1 MTKAEF
7 VARVAAQVQLPQK
20 QTDVLLAVFL
30 TNIIEALRRGEGVEL
45 RGLGNFRLRD
55 RPPRTGRNP
64 KTGAS
69 VSIPAKRVPFF
80 KVGKELRERVAS
92 ALVSDVEEKC

>member
-7 VARVAAQVQLPQK
+7 VARVAAQVQLPKK

-30 TNIIEALRRGEGVEL
+30 TSIIEALRRGEDVEL
-45 RGLGNFRLRD
+45 RSFGSFRLRD
-55 RPPRTGRNP
+55 RLPRAGRNP
-64 KTGAS
+64 KTGES
-69 VSIPAKRVPFF
+69 VSIPAKRVPLF

-92 ALVSDVEEKC
+92 AFVSDVEEKC